1 MTRYNPNRLYRDM
14 RNAKVMGVCAGI
26 ADYFDIKVGV
36 IRFLAILALIF
47 TGGWAIVPYVLMG
60 FMLDKK
66 PEGLYERPLEDEFW
80 RTARTKPDYT
90 SADLRRRY
98 DEVERRTRDLEAY
111 ITSKRFRLDRELR
124 GLED

>member
-1 MTRYNPNRLYRDM
+1 MTRYNPNRLYRDK
-14 RNAKVMGVCAGI
+14 RNAILMGVCAGI

-36 IRFLAILALIF
+36 IRFLAVLALLF
-47 TGGWAIVPYVLMG
+47 TGGWAIIPYVIMG
-60 FMLDKK
+60 FALDPK
-66 PEGLYERPLEDEFW
+66 PAVLYEQPLEDEFW
-80 RTARTKPDYT
+80 RNARTKPDYT
-90 SADLRRRY
+90 SADLRRRF